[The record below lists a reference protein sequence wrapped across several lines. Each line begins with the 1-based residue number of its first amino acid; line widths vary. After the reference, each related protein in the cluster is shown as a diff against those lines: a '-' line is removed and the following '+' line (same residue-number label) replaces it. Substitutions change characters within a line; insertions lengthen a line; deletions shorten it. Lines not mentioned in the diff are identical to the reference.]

1 MRAAE
6 QQLLGLLIGGRC
18 EPEFARRLC
27 ERLRA
32 HSFHSMEHRVLFE
45 SIASLIG
52 APPGEIVRLLPAR
65 LVRAGFP
72 EIDLSPFLEP
82 RPVCAEHAEE
92 LLGILVCDRFS
103 QP

>member
-1 MRAAE
+1 
-6 QQLLGLLIGGRC
+6 
-18 EPEFARRLC
+18 
-27 ERLRA
+27 
-32 HSFHSMEHRVLFE
+32 MEHRVLFE

-72 EIDLSPFLEP
+72 DIDLSPYLDP
-82 RPVCAEHAEE
+82 RPVSAEHAEE
-92 LLGILVCDRFS
+92 LLGMLVRDQSS